1 MAKKPMG
8 KSGVADTGYSEVL
21 TYPSTEIC
29 QTPSGDSATIPAL
42 VGHGQVFA
50 VPLNVEPGW
59 AGRNAFASQFRIP
72 HSAFRVPHL
81 IGR

>member
-29 QTPSGDSATIPAL
+29 QTPSGELATIPTL

-50 VPLNVEPGW
+50 VPGAPQCPVGERSLFFW
-59 AGRNAFASQFRIP
+59 FIIL
-72 HSAFRVPHL
+72 AFRCYVPTM
-81 IGR
+81 